1 VNSIALSA
9 RPTPERY
16 DRRTIVL
23 HWSTAVLVVV
33 LWLSAQVIDLFPQ
46 GPARINMRSVHISLG
61 VLLAGV
67 LVYRIA
73 WRRLAG
79 ARLPRVTCPA
89 LARFA
94 TPIHLLLYAL
104 LLIEVTLGC
113 VNVWVR
119 GESIYNLFSIPSFAP
134 GDRALR
140 RQING
145 YHEFVANTILIVAG
159 LHAIAAL
166 AHHYLW
172 RDGVLQRMWP
182 SLRQR
187 RAG

>member
-1 VNSIALSA
+1 M
-9 RPTPERY
+9 
-16 DRRTIVL
+16 L
-23 HWSTAVLVVV
+23 HWSTAALVVA
-33 LWLSAQVIDLFPQ
+33 LWLCAQVIDWFPQ
-46 GPARINMRSVHISLG
+46 GPSRVNMRSVHISLG

-73 WRRLAG
+73 WRSLAG
-79 ARLPRVTCPA
+79 ARLPRVMRPA

-94 TPIHLLLYAL
+94 TPIHLALYAL
-104 LLIEVTLGC
+104 LLAEVLLGF

-119 GESIYNLFSIPSFAP
+119 GESIYNLFTIPSFAP

-140 RQING
+140 REING

-159 LHAIAAL
+159 LHALAAL

-172 RDGVLQRMWP
+172 RDGVLRRMWP
-182 SLRQR
+182 SLAQR
-187 RAG
+187 RSG

>member
-1 VNSIALSA
+1 MHSA
-9 RPTPERY
+9 PERY
-16 DRRTIVL
+16 DKRTIVL

-33 LWLSAQVIDLFPQ
+33 LWLSAQVIDWFPQ
-46 GPARINMRSVHISLG
+46 GPSRVNMRSVHISMG

-67 LVYRIA
+67 LAYRIV
-73 WRRLAG
+73 WRRFAG
-79 ARLPRVTCPA
+79 ARLPRVERPA

-94 TPIHLLLYAL
+94 TPIHLVLYAL
-104 LLIEVTLGC
+104 LLTEVLLGF

-119 GESIYNLFSIPSFAP
+119 GESIYNLFAIPSFAP

-140 RQING
+140 REING

-172 RDGVLQRMWP
+172 RDGVLRRMWP
-182 SLRQR
+182 SMAQR
-187 RAG
+187 RTG